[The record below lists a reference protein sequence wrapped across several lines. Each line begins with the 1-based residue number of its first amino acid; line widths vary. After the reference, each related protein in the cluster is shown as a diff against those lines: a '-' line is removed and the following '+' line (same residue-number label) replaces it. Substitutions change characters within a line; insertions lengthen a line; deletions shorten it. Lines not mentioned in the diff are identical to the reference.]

1 MRKIISRTLF
11 IDYENRIKHGLLSV
25 PKTIRGARFVESVK
39 VQFTVPISFILE
51 GIKRAQK
58 FPPVSKKLEIE
69 SQAEFAILIAT

>member
-1 MRKIISRTLF
+1 M
-11 IDYENRIKHGLLSV
+11 
-25 PKTIRGARFVESVK
+25 IRGARFVESVK

-69 SQAEFAILIAT
+69 SQAEFAISNSDIEDSLESVKVIFSRVGLSD

>member
-1 MRKIISRTLF
+1 M
-11 IDYENRIKHGLLSV
+11 
-25 PKTIRGARFVESVK
+25 IRGARFVESVK